1 MTQETDERRAPAQ
14 VRFGEENRMN
24 CSLPERRQSG
34 TGRWSVSPLGLCRL
48 GLVILVGFAFT
59 AGQAPRAHAQEI
71 LEVDSKSIVLNLNEA
86 KFLRL
91 ERPAS
96 AIFLSNPNVADIDLQ
111 SASYIYLVGKAV
123 GESTLF
129 VLGDDDQP
137 MMRTTVSVGVD
148 AERLTRAVLRSVSGG
163 RVNVSSVDGA
173 IFLRGVVPS
182 PDDIATAEDV
192 LAALTG
198 PNAIIV
204 NRLELEQS
212 AQVNLQV
219 KIAEVSRTVSD
230 DLGFG
235 INGSG
240 ARGTFS
246 SPVSSIENGFAVS
259 VTPSGLNMNLML
271 DALSQRGLV
280 SILSEPN
287 LTARSG
293 ETAEF
298 LAGGQ
303 IPYRV
308 GDSADDTRIELQ
320 PFGVELEF
328 TPVVRPG
335 GQIEINLE
343 TRVREVDSSS
353 STDSDIGPAL
363 TERSAS
369 TTVEIGSGQSF
380 AIAGMFQSGTRQS
393 LGGLPGLVNLPI
405 IGALFR
411 SSDYSRGETELVIIV
426 TPYLVKP
433 TSPRELSLPTD
444 TVNTI
449 GGVEQWGTGQFTR
462 PLKPAR
468 NGRSRERSNSGGFRL
483 Q

>member
-1 MTQETDERRAPAQ
+1 MKQETDERRKPVQ
-14 VRFGEENRMN
+14 GQFGEESRMN
-24 CSLPERRQSG
+24 WSLPERLRVG
-34 TGRWSVSPLGLCRL
+34 KGRWTVLPSGLCRRLLVL
-48 GLVILVGFAFT
+48 GCLALIVGQPQ
-59 AGQAPRAHAQEI
+59 QAPAQDI
-71 LEVDSKSIVLNLNEA
+71 LEVDNKSIVLNLNEA

-129 VLGDDDQP
+129 ILGDDDEP

-148 AERLTRAVLRSVSGG
+148 AERLTRAVSRSVSGG

-204 NRLELEQS
+204 NRLELKQS

-235 INGSG
+235 IEGSG

-246 SPVSSIENGFAVS
+246 SPVSTIENGFAVS

-308 GDSADDTRIELQ
+308 GESADDTRIELQ

-328 TPVVRPG
+328 TPVVRPEG
-335 GQIEINLE
+335 RIEIKLD

-353 STDSDIGPAL
+353 SDSDIGPAL

-426 TPYLVKP
+426 TPYLVEP

-444 TVNTI
+444 TVNTV
-449 GGVEQWGTGQFTR
+449 GGVEQWGIGQFTR

-468 NGRSRERSNSGGFRL
+468 NGRSRVRGNSGGFRL